1 MAITYDDFLKTVEAD
16 NLAFVNEV
24 HKLFM
29 DNGWIYDSRVIV
41 LEQKGVKI
49 ATFNLNYVL
58 LSDLKRSI

>member
-29 DNGWIYDSRVIV
+29 DKGCK
-41 LEQKGVKI
+41 LEIKEAKQGYVVF
-49 ATFNLNYVL
+49 TFL
-58 LSDLKRSI
+58 